1 LKQEEKMIEETKRKE
16 ALLLAEKSSE
26 LDTREQR
33 LRQEFEW

>member
-1 LKQEEKMIEETKRKE
+1 MIEETKRKE

-33 LRQEFEW
+33 LHQEFEW